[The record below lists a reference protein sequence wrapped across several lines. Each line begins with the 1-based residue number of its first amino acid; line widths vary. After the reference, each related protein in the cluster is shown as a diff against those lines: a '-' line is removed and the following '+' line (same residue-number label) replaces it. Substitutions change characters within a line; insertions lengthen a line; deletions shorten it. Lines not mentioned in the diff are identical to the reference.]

1 MKMRVAVIMGGRSSE
16 REVSLRTGQQVSQ
29 ALRSRGHA
37 VAEFD
42 VDENLVENL
51 KKARVDVA
59 YIALHGKYGEDGTMQ
74 GLLELMGIPY
84 VGSGVLASALG
95 MDKVMA
101 KKLFRY
107 EGITTP
113 ADDVVYKE
121 DLEKQDQ
128 GSLTR
133 KILEKVGLPMVVKP
147 NASGSTVGV
156 TIVQSRDE
164 LWGALKEAF
173 RYDESVL
180 VEEYI
185 KGTEITATVIG
196 NSKARV
202 YPLIEIVPK
211 TAFYDYEAKYT
222 KGMSEHIMPPRLPEA
237 PQARAREL
245 ALRAYKSIGCRG
257 FARVDLIVRSSD
269 GEPFV
274 LEINTL
280 PGMTETSLVPDA
292 ARAEGI
298 AFPDLVEMLLRLAL
312 GREG

>member
-1 MKMRVAVIMGGRSSE
+1 MRVAVIMGGRSSE

-29 ALRSRGHA
+29 ALRSRGHE

-51 KKARVDVA
+51 KKAGVDVA

-107 EGITTP
+107 DGITTP
-113 ADDVVYKE
+113 ADFVVNKE
-121 DLEKQDQ
+121 DLERQDQ
-128 GSLTR
+128 ASLTK

-156 TIVQSRDE
+156 TIVHNQNE

-196 NSKARV
+196 NSRPKV

-222 KGMSEHIMPPRLPEA
+222 KGMSEHIIPPRLPEEQ
-237 PQARAREL
+237 QAKAKEL
-245 ALRAYKSIGCRG
+245 ALRAYQSLGCRG
-257 FARVDLIVRSSD
+257 FARVDLIVRSTD
-269 GEPFV
+269 GKPYV
-274 LEINTL
+274 LEVNTL

-298 AFPDLVEMLLRLAL
+298 SFPDLVEMLLRLAT
-312 GREG
+312 GRES

>member
-29 ALRSRGHA
+29 ALRSRGYE

-107 EGITTP
+107 DGITTP

-173 RYDESVL
+173 RFDESVL

-222 KGMSEHIMPPRLPEA
+222 KGMSEHIIPPRLPEA
-237 PQARAREL
+237 QQARAKEL

-257 FARVDLIVRSSD
+257 FARVDLIVRNSD

-274 LEINTL
+274 LEVNTL

-298 AFPDLVEMLLRLAL
+298 AFPDLVEMLLQLAL

>member
-1 MKMRVAVIMGGRSSE
+1 MRVAVIMGGRSSE

-29 ALRSRGHA
+29 ALRSRGHE

-51 KKARVDVA
+51 KKAGVDVA

-107 EGITTP
+107 DGITTP
-113 ADDVVYKE
+113 ADFVVNKE
-121 DLEKQDQ
+121 DLERQDQ
-128 GSLTR
+128 ASLTK

-156 TIVQSRDE
+156 TIVHNQDE

-196 NSKARV
+196 NSRPKV

-222 KGMSEHIMPPRLPEA
+222 KGMSEHIIPPRVPEEQ
-237 PQARAREL
+237 QAKAKEL
-245 ALRAYKSIGCRG
+245 ALRAYQSLGCRG
-257 FARVDLIVRSSD
+257 FARVDLIVRSTD
-269 GEPFV
+269 GKPYV
-274 LEINTL
+274 LEVNTL

-298 AFPDLVEMLLRLAL
+298 SFPDLVEMLLRLAT
-312 GREG
+312 GRES